1 MTQRVSDEREHRRG
15 LVLGLTLAEVL
26 LLLMFLLLLA
36 LGGKVEKYRLDAES
50 SQESLRQASSAIET
64 LRPLQEA
71 LSKADSSINSVS
83 ELIQR
88 LARVKGLEARVAQLS
103 EENSALSAQ
112 ASAIKSLGK
121 DAEKKLQKMADVLN
135 RAAQFDPNDP
145 AAVVTKSL
153 DILARLGAS
162 TLPEQVKP
170 LSEMIADGEQKQR
183 TQLVEADRD
192 KIKLQLDSM
201 IRSGNG
207 LTYPPC
213 WIAQNGQTEY
223 IYDVTTRDGG
233 LVVRDVTPPTR
244 LNDPA
249 LKFVDAMQK
258 GSLISDKT
266 FNDATGRLFA
276 YSKQQNC
283 RFYTI
288 LRDETGPQSKERYKH
303 LRAAVESHFYIRI
316 SRGAAPESPR
326 EPPAGNSAAKDSE
339 PKGGISLGLPWA
351 NQN

>member
-36 LGGKVEKYRLDAES
+36 LGSKVERYRLEAES
-50 SQESLRQASSAIET
+50 SQEDLKQANAAMET
-64 LRPLQEA
+64 LKPLQEA
-71 LSKADSSINSVS
+71 LSKADGSINSVS

-88 LARVKGLEARVAQLS
+88 LARIKSLEARVAQLG
-103 EENSALSAQ
+103 EENSSLSAQ

-135 RAAQFDPNDP
+135 RAAQLDPSDP
-145 AAVVTKSL
+145 ASVVAKSL

-170 LSEMIADGEQKQR
+170 LNEMIADGEQKQR
-183 TQLVEADRD
+183 AQLIEADRD
-192 KIKLQLDSM
+192 KIRLQLDSM

-213 WIAQNGQTEY
+213 WVAQNGQTEY

-233 LVVRDVTPPTR
+233 LIVRDVIPQSR

-258 GSLISDKT
+258 GSLISEKA
-266 FNDATGRLFA
+266 FNDATSRLFA

-283 RFYTI
+283 RFYTV

-303 LRAAVESHFYIRI
+303 LRAAIESHFYIRI
-316 SRGAAPESPR
+316 SRGVASDGPR
-326 EPPAGNSAAKDSE
+326 EPTPASRDVE
-339 PKGGISLGLPWA
+339 PRGGITLGLPWA